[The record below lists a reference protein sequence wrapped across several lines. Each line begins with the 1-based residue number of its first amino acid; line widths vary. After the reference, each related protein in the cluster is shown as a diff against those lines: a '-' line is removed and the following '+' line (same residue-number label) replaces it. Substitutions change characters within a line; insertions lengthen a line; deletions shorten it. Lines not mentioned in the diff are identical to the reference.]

1 MSIDNARSF
10 VEKMKQDQNF
20 RKRALTTTGPEDLL
34 LFLQQENLPFDQREL
49 VEAMA
54 ECMEQMQLQMGG

>member
-1 MSIDNARSF
+1 MSLDNARSF
-10 VEKMKQDQNF
+10 VDKMKQDQNF
-20 RKRALTTTGPEDLL
+20 RKRALTTTGPKDLL

-54 ECMEQMQLQMGG
+54 ECMEQMELQMGG

>member
-1 MSIDNARSF
+1 MSINNARSF

-20 RKRALTTTGPEDLL
+20 RKKVLATTGPEDLL
-34 LFLQQENLPFDQREL
+34 LFLRQEDLPFDQREL

-54 ECMEQMQLQMGG
+54 ECMEQLELQMGG